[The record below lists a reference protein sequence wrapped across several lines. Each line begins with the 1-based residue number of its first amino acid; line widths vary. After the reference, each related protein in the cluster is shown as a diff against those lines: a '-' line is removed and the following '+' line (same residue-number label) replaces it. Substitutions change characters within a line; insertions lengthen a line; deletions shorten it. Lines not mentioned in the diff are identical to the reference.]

1 MPIKNRNLFRLTRF
15 ILLKLPYI
23 LQVLAKFKKPAKKI
37 LIIKTDAIGD
47 YILFRNFIEEVK
59 KVAQFQDYQIDLI
72 GNILWQDIALK
83 YDKNFVFQF
92 YFVNANDLYH
102 QPLQV
107 LKLAWKLFCQ
117 NYSLVLQPSY
127 TRNFIN
133 DGLAALTAA
142 KQIIGFEGDFE
153 AITQK
158 IKKKTDQFYTKKIVL
173 PTSIYF
179 EFDRTQFFFETVL
192 KKQITLKGPSLP
204 VESSTQNYVAFC
216 LGAGNQKR
224 SWEATKFLSL
234 AQLILQQTN
243 YNIYLLGSLDAASD
257 TAFIGANLSSERV
270 KNLSQKT
277 TLPEFIQIIAQSA
290 LVICNE
296 TSAVHIASA
305 CGKKV
310 VSVLG
315 GGHFERFAPYPTY
328 LINKPVFLFEKM
340 PCYYCNWLCKF
351 ETAVDEPF
359 PCISNVTLNQVW
371 KEVKQLLNIN

>member
-72 GNILWQDIALK
+72 GNILWQDVALK

-102 QPLQV
+102 QPIQV

-179 EFDRTQFFFETVL
+179 EFDRTRFFFETVL

-243 YNIYLLGSLDAASD
+243 YNIYLLGSLDAARD
-257 TAFIGANLSSERV
+257 AAFIGSNLSSERV

-340 PCYYCNWLCKF
+340 PCYHCNWLCKF

>member
-72 GNILWQDIALK
+72 GNILWQDVALK

-204 VESSTQNYVAFC
+204 VESFTQNYVAFC

-277 TLPEFIQIIAQSA
+277 TLSEFIQIIAQSA

-315 GGHFERFAPYPTY
+315 GGHFERFAPYPIY
-328 LINKPVFLFEKM
+328 FINKPVFLFEKM
-340 PCYYCNWLCKF
+340 PCYHCNWLCKF